1 MKTFLTG
8 ILLIAALVAWNGAF
22 VIREG
27 QQALITQFGK
37 IIDKPIS
44 QAGLYW
50 KIPLIQD
57 VRIFDKRI
65 LSWDGDPNQIPT
77 KDKKYIIVDTTAR
90 WRIVDPVL
98 FAQTVQNE
106 AGVRARLDG
115 ILDGVTRDIISRHN
129 LVEAVRNTNT
139 ILDRVNAKLQQ
150 ANAPVSSE
158 KKLEDVQELIE
169 VEEEISGDIESI
181 QVGREKLSDAIHERA
196 RAELLSLGID
206 LIDVQLRRI
215 AYEASVEGKV
225 FSRMISERQRIAE
238 KIRSMGKAEEARIK
252 GKMNRDLKEIES
264 NAYRKSEE
272 TRGRADAE
280 AMAIYADSLGKN
292 PEYYTFLRT
301 LEAYR
306 KSFADKGEL
315 IMSTSSEFLSFL
327 KQKKQQSAN

>member
-1 MKTFLTG
+1 MKS
-8 ILLIAALVAWNGAF
+8 ILVAIIFAVGFAAWTSAF
-22 VIREG
+22 VITEG
-27 QQALITQFGK
+27 EQALITQFGK
-37 IIDKPIS
+37 IVGKPIA

-50 KIPLIQD
+50 KVPFIQD
-57 VRIFDKRI
+57 VRRFDKRI

-139 ILDRVNAKLQQ
+139 ILDRVQAKQQ
-150 ANAPVSSE
+150 IADKTSPIE
-158 KKLEDVQELIE
+158 GTEETKELLE
-169 VEEEISGDIESI
+169 VEEEISGEIEAI
-181 QVGREKLSDAIHERA
+181 QVGRERLSAAIHERA
-196 RAELLSLGID
+196 RTELTSLGID

-215 AYEASVEGKV
+215 AYEASVENKV

-238 KIRSMGKAEEARIK
+238 KIRSLGKAEEARIK

-272 TRGRADAE
+272 IRGRADAE
-280 AMAIYADSLGKN
+280 AMTIYAEALGKN

-301 LEAYR
+301 LEAYK
-306 KSFADKGEL
+306 KSLAGKGEMIL
-315 IMSTSSEFLSFL
+315 STDSELL
-327 KQKKQQSAN
+327 KLLKSK

>member
-1 MKTFLTG
+1 MKSILVG
-8 ILLIAALVAWNGAF
+8 IMFVAGFIAWTGAF

-27 QQALITQFGK
+27 EQALLTQFGK
-37 IIDKPIS
+37 IIGQPIN

-50 KIPLIQD
+50 KIPFIQD
-57 VRIFDKRI
+57 IRIFDKRI
-65 LSWDGDPNQIPT
+65 MSWDGDPNQIPT

-90 WRIVDPVL
+90 WRITDPVL

-129 LVEAVRNTNT
+129 LVEAVRNTNS
-139 ILDRVNAKLQQ
+139 ILDRVNAKQQ
-150 ANAPVSSE
+150 LALASVPQPD
-158 KKLEDVQELIE
+158 KKPEEIQEIIE
-169 VEEEISGDIESI
+169 VEEEISGEIESI
-181 QVGREKLSDAIHERA
+181 QVGRERLSDAIHERA
-196 RAELLSLGID
+196 RTELTSLGID

-215 AYEASVEGKV
+215 AYEESVENKV

-272 TRGRADAE
+272 IRGKADAE
-280 AMAIYADSLGKN
+280 AITIYADSLGKN
-292 PEYYTFLRT
+292 PQYYAFLRT
-301 LEAYR
+301 LEAYK
-306 KSFADKGEL
+306 KSFADKGEMIL
-315 IMSTSSEFLSFL
+315 STNSEFLGYL
-327 KQKKQQSAN
+327 KNK

>member
-1 MKTFLTG
+1 MKSLLLGLVFAAGLT
-8 ILLIAALVAWNGAF
+8 AWTSAF
-22 VIREG
+22 VITEG
-27 QQALITQFGK
+27 EQALITQFGK
-37 IIDKPIS
+37 IVGKPIT

-50 KIPLIQD
+50 KLPLVQD
-57 VRIFDKRI
+57 VRIFDRRI

-90 WRIVDPVL
+90 WRITDPVI

-106 AGVRARLDG
+106 TGVRARLDG

-139 ILDRVNAKLQQ
+139 ILDRVNAK
-150 ANAPVSSE
+150 
-158 KKLEDVQELIE
+158 QELARTAAPDKKIEEVQQLLE
-169 VEEEISGDIESI
+169 VEEEISGEIESI
-181 QVGREKLSDAIHERA
+181 QVGRERLSDAIHERA
-196 RAELLSLGID
+196 RTELTSLGID

-215 AYEASVEGKV
+215 AYEESVESKV

-238 KIRSMGKAEEARIK
+238 KIRSLGKAEEARIK

-272 TRGRADAE
+272 IRGRADAE
-280 AMAIYADSLGKN
+280 AMAIYAESLGKN

-301 LEAYR
+301 LEAYK

-315 IMSTSSEFLSFL
+315 IMSTNSEFLGFL
-327 KQKKQQSAN
+327 KRKQ

>member
-1 MKTFLTG
+1 MIRSTFHI
-8 ILLIAALVAWNGAF
+8 ILFLAGVVAWNSAF
-22 VIREG
+22 IITEG
-27 QQALITQFGK
+27 EQALITQFGK
-37 IIDKPIS
+37 IVGKPIT
-44 QAGLYW
+44 QAGLHW
-50 KIPLIQD
+50 KLPLLQD

-129 LVEAVRNTNT
+129 LVEAVRNTNS
-139 ILDRVNAKLQQ
+139 ILDRVNAKQELAKTRGAQKELED
-150 ANAPVSSE
+150 APVV
-158 KKLEDVQELIE
+158 LD
-169 VEEEISGDIESI
+169 VEEEISGEIESI
-181 QVGREKLSDAIHERA
+181 QVGRERLSDAIHERA
-196 RAELLSLGID
+196 RAELISLGID

-215 AYEASVEGKV
+215 AYEQSVEGKV

-238 KIRSMGKAEEARIK
+238 KIRSLGKAEEARIK

-272 TRGRADAE
+272 IRGRADAE
-280 AMAIYADSLGKN
+280 AMAIYADSLSKN
-292 PEYYTFLRT
+292 PEYYTFMRT
-301 LEAYR
+301 LEAYK
-306 KSFADKGEL
+306 KSFAGKGEL
-315 IMSTSSEFLSFL
+315 ILSTNSDFLRFM
-327 KQKKQQSAN
+327 KHNQ

>member
-1 MKTFLTG
+1 MRTVLFG
-8 ILLIAALVAWNGAF
+8 VILVVAITAWSSAF
-22 VIREG
+22 VITEG
-27 QQALITQFGK
+27 EQALITQFGK
-37 IIDKPIS
+37 IVGKPIA

-50 KIPLIQD
+50 KLPLVQD

-90 WRIVDPVL
+90 WQITDPVL

-139 ILDRVNAKLQQ
+139 ILDRVKAKEDK
-150 ANAPVSSE
+150 AKTATPDNVH
-158 KKLEDVQELIE
+158 EDVQELLD
-169 VEEEISGDIESI
+169 VEEEISGEIESI
-181 QVGREKLSDAIHERA
+181 QVGRERLSDAIHERA
-196 RAELLSLGID
+196 RTELTSLGID

-215 AYEASVEGKV
+215 AYEESVETKV

-238 KIRSMGKAEEARIK
+238 KIRSLGKAEEARIK
-252 GKMNRDLKEIES
+252 GKMNRDLREIES

-272 TRGRADAE
+272 IRGRADAE
-280 AMAIYADSLGKN
+280 AITIYAESLGKN

-301 LEAYR
+301 LEAYK
-306 KSFADKGEL
+306 KSFAGKGEF
-315 IMSTSSEFLSFL
+315 IMSTNSEFLTFL
-327 KQKKQQSAN
+327 KRKQ